1 MADSP
6 KGTRL
11 LMANEPHA
19 YRDVIAEAVR
29 DLRPGIEVV
38 MVEPT
43 NLDGAIGDFKPD
55 IVICSAATKTVK
67 SEVRVWVELYPKL
80 GAQSTVSIGGECSEI
95 AGIQLSDLLSIVD
108 SATQRIPNN

>member
-6 KGTRL
+6 KETRL
-11 LMANEPHA
+11 LMANEPYA
-19 YRDVIAEAVR
+19 YREVIAGAVR
-29 DLRPGIEVV
+29 VIRSDIEVMV
-38 MVEPT
+38 VEPLK
-43 NLDGAIGDFKPD
+43 LDGAVGDFKPD